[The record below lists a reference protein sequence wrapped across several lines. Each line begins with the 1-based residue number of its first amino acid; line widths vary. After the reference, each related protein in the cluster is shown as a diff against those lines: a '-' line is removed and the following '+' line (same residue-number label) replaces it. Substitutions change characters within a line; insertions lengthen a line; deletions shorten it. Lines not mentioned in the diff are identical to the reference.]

1 MSCEIWIQ
9 IFLQKIQFLLT
20 IFNGDVFF
28 KLPFVLSTT
37 HKPLQIQ
44 GMDRKYDGHAWC
56 KVITTHIKNNFGLN
70 FRKARCLGHLWC
82 LHDDCE
88 NFVHIGSRNEIF

>member
-1 MSCEIWIQ
+1 
-9 IFLQKIQFLLT
+9 
-20 IFNGDVFF
+20 
-28 KLPFVLSTT
+28 
-37 HKPLQIQ
+37 
-44 GMDRKYDGHAWC
+44 
-56 KVITTHIKNNFGLN
+56 VITTHIKNNFGLN